1 MNNNTQLAVQLFD
14 TYAQTYQQN
23 YMDVGLY
30 HDALNAFCQ
39 AIPTENAS
47 ILELACGPGNITQH
61 LLRQRPDFN
70 ILATDLSPNMIALA
84 QANNPQA
91 TCQLMDIRDVDKIEQ
106 TYDAVLCG
114 FGLPYLTREEA
125 VQWIADAAKLLG
137 PGGVLYVSAIE
148 DDYSKSGFM
157 PSSPGSTDGL
167 YQFYHQRD
175 HLSAVFE
182 ANGLNVIYLESK
194 SYQDRKGRPT
204 TDLMMVGKK

>member
-1 MNNNTQLAVQLFD
+1 M
-14 TYAQTYQQN
+14 
-23 YMDVGLY
+23 
-30 HDALNAFCQ
+30 C
-39 AIPTENAS
+39 
-47 ILELACGPGNITQH
+47 
-61 LLRQRPDFN
+61 
-70 ILATDLSPNMIALA
+70 
-84 QANNPQA
+84 
-91 TCQLMDIRDVDKIEQ
+91 IRD
-106 TYDAVLCG
+106 
-114 FGLPYLTREEA
+114 R
-125 VQWIADAAKLLG
+125 LLG